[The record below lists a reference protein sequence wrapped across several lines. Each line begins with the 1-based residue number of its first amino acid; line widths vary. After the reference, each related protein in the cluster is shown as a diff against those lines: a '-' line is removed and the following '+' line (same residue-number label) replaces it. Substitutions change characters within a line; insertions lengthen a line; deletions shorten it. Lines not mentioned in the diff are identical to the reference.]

1 MGYVGDRL
9 ITPIGLEKFPIN
21 PSIATVTMFFSNG
34 TQKYKAVFA
43 NIMTPLKFWLPA
55 EITNPE
61 YNNLQVNYWQIAA
74 KLQVG
79 DIVVYAPFTRMAVI
93 NSITPNEA
101 ELQEI
106 YTTLYEL
113 NNQALIDEDGNSLNV
128 LDTNGGEP
136 YKLSYTGADV
146 DTVLGWVFDKKQ
158 DIEDHISNA
167 DIHITT
173 EEKQGIIS
181 DLSDLDTRLTSV
193 EDTVAS
199 FDTNIESKVEEH
211 TASIASLQESV
222 TNLAAADENIN
233 GRINLAVGRL
243 DIAERNIQTNAET
256 IAGVYSEVNNLN
268 SGVIK
273 LLDEEKAARIAADNN
288 LTAKDNQL
296 ESAITTSNGRIK
308 AVEDNVAQEVTDRAS
323 ADTALGTRISQNT
336 TAIGNVQR
344 DVQNIQNDATIIRN
358 DSNIA
363 QAFVAKIIFLSSE
376 AEYQTLVDEGK
387 IEANTLYLIQEEEE

>member
-43 NIMTPLKFWLPA
+43 NITTPLKFWLPA

-79 DIVVYAPFTRMAVI
+79 DIIVYAPFTRMAVI

-113 NNQALIDEDGNSLNV
+113 NNQALIDEDGNNLNV

-146 DTVLGWVFDKKQ
+146 DTVLG
-158 DIEDHISNA
+158 
-167 DIHITT
+167 
-173 EEKQGIIS
+173 
-181 DLSDLDTRLTSV
+181 
-193 EDTVAS
+193 
-199 FDTNIESKVEEH
+199 
-211 TASIASLQESV
+211 
-222 TNLAAADENIN
+222 
-233 GRINLAVGRL
+233 
-243 DIAERNIQTNAET
+243 
-256 IAGVYSEVNNLN
+256 
-268 SGVIK
+268 
-273 LLDEEKAARIAADNN
+273 
-288 LTAKDNQL
+288 
-296 ESAITTSNGRIK
+296 
-308 AVEDNVAQEVTDRAS
+308 
-323 ADTALGTRISQNT
+323 
-336 TAIGNVQR
+336 
-344 DVQNIQNDATIIRN
+344 
-358 DSNIA
+358 
-363 QAFVAKIIFLSSE
+363 
-376 AEYQTLVDEGK
+376 
-387 IEANTLYLIQEEEE
+387 